1 MWSTTLRVTWS
12 KLSAADSNGVITKYD
27 VCYRRRG
34 STLSRCT
41 NRRQVTDVR
50 NRMIDLTGLKP
61 ATMYT
66 VAVRAFTAVGVGPLG
81 ESKSKKTREG
91 SEYFLLHRY
100 YIMYK
105 FDNCK

>member
-1 MWSTTLRVTWS
+1 MWSTALRVTWS

-81 ESKSKKTREG
+81 ESKSKK
-91 SEYFLLHRY
+91 
-100 YIMYK
+100 
-105 FDNCK
+105 NA

>member
-1 MWSTTLRVTWS
+1 MWSTALRVTWS
-12 KLSAADSNGVITKYD
+12 ELSAADSNGVITKYD
-27 VCYRRRG
+27 VCYQRG

-50 NRMIDLTGLKP
+50 NRMIYLTGLKP

-66 VAVRAFTAVGVGPLG
+66 VAVRAFTAIGAGPLG
-81 ESKSKKTREG
+81 KCMSKTTSEG

-100 YIMYK
+100 Y
-105 FDNCK
+105 